1 MLQTTRRYLRAA
13 SSILNLV
20 PDTDYSKLVS
30 KKSDAENMADD
41 IQAIGEDLK
50 VSIKDYARES
60 GITRPKHAV
69 ARG

>member
-13 SSILNLV
+13 GSILDLV
-20 PDTDYSKLVS
+20 PVTDYSKLIS

-41 IQAIGEDLK
+41 IQAIGDDLRA
-50 VSIKDYARES
+50 SAQDYAREN
-60 GITRPKHAV
+60 GIIRPKHAI